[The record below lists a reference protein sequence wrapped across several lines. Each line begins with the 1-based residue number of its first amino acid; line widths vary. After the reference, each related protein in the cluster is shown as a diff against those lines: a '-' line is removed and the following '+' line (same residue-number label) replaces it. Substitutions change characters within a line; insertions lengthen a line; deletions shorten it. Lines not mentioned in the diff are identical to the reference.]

1 MRCSPSSERSLKL
14 FQRLSPEL
22 YLDAAIQGYVS
33 SFSDTDTPEK
43 SSVTVLDIHLPSVQ
57 VSYLH
62 IIPAAKLEGR
72 SHAYMNMILLSLSG
86 LQFSGSISPVPS
98 FSAAVDG
105 TSISVLSAPQP
116 TSTQSRALLRR
127 VAGLDLRA
135 CRVSACSGVLA
146 CHVSSLTFTF
156 SQHSPFHVATVSA
169 SLASCI
175 KKIRTQYLR
184 WRSQSSS
191 ITRQTIRH
199 ILQVHQGRDVLD
211 PLSAH
216 RPAYLVHRGKP
227 YQLRL
232 DSSFRFLFRLRY
244 LLGQLDTA
252 QRKEI
257 DTFAPNVTIPW
268 DDLLLLLSG
277 ASVGGPLA
285 DPDTSDSRDMGVLHV
300 LFPDLPPPAEVGSG
314 DGSPIDSFT
323 FSLDHLGVDVWD
335 STNRSHNEV
344 IVKSWVVSCG
354 QRSSTL
360 IQPSLSKSP
369 TMKDRQQRNALRRVV
384 ASVAI
389 DDCVVTIF
397 PHALDFVQ
405 QVLSTV
411 RIHRSPSAA
420 PLGSPSM
427 SIESSRQQRTSTSID
442 VAFNLRRSS
451 LRAATEKLIIEFQA
465 NGLALVSS
473 VLLEPPPT
481 DSAST
486 GSATSMNHSLLFSR
500 VILRACAAGVSEAQ
514 DQHVLASLSFS
525 DGKSNAVFRQEQL
538 SSLASRVVLSLG
550 ALELSVPRSAI
561 RLYKFAEEWRADY
574 LPGLERTMR
583 AVVSEAR
590 QNSQSPTPKKPSK
603 PVAIHVNALFPSI
616 RVSLQVMHGTWFAWE
631 MVDTTAFFRS
641 SAAVRLKKAHSFG
654 IQTRQQVF
662 SISSQPHWLHGLR
675 KRTRVK
681 FAIPVISAQGNY
693 DGIEVQVTVLVEF
706 FNLIFRPSHW
716 DTVLTVQ
723 QKFGQDFSD
732 LISLVNE
739 KRTVTSPKIES
750 APISPRPR
758 PASRIKLGGV
768 VKAKGFRVGLEGP
781 SSVLFLECQ
790 NIGGGMQENYG
801 RSWKL
806 SVSDLALSLAPR
818 THSQSGMR
826 SFDRINRTAFVSI
839 DFHVGAT
846 QSLSSSAHTL
856 DITVTKVHA
865 VMQPSSIG
873 QLGDFV
879 DHIQAELKLRA
890 EQRAKELAAFKE
902 KTREFIRT
910 FEPSKP
916 VPDAIQSWIS
926 DFLINF
932 TFKNIGVAFPLDFD
946 PNLRVERS
954 DSSKDRATGAFLLS
968 IKSLS
973 FGVQR
978 GESGQAMMKGTAL
991 QFVSRLVQGVAHP
1004 PPHFIDWH
1012 TRFRQSIPSDFI
1024 EENHQTR
1031 NKLLYPEMTAQVKT
1045 DRSRDSRTLR
1055 VNADVSGFIL
1065 DIDSSIPVCVFSLI
1079 DVYRRGK
1086 ERFDRMAESIESMPR
1101 SFSSFE
1107 ATPRIPIATLEPHY
1121 DALPTSNV
1129 VGSLIFHSGK
1139 VRLYCD
1145 ATPTYSRIRSI
1156 SMSAHEVGEDSSVIE
1171 ASADV
1176 FNLPEVSVW
1185 AEYRARSAAGKVRN
1199 VKDVSTLIFK
1209 GTIHSSSNVF
1219 KPTLLP
1225 FLREL
1230 VDHVESRLKHPTLT
1244 HTRRPSVSTS
1254 RPSPSPLI
1262 SRVAIGGP
1270 DSVTSM
1276 QISFSLRIDQSKLE
1290 LTCQPDANVIAG
1302 VHWESGGFVVSVSP
1316 GFKQVAF
1323 TGSVGGLSI
1332 GLKHGFLSEDCV
1344 HLNANNLSFN
1354 VTLAESEYGGMQ
1366 KTSSM
1371 VMDTEFTG
1379 GVRFS
1384 RLQDILCFKAVWLD
1398 RIPVFATRDESPTPS
1413 TDENAPIVTIDSDRR
1428 HLDTAVLVRLRH
1440 VKLDVDF
1447 GQSISSTN
1455 IEFREAVLRTKI
1467 TRKIYEFSL
1476 EVANSSI
1483 VATGNISGR
1492 GCVPDFLFRTKRKRE
1507 DAPRVVDITEM
1518 LNLTMTSG
1526 PLDLMIESDHQRI
1539 LQYQ

>member
-1 MRCSPSSERSLKL
+1 M
-14 FQRLSPEL
+14 
-22 YLDAAIQGYVS
+22 V
-33 SFSDTDTPEK
+33 
-43 SSVTVLDIHLPSVQ
+43 VLDIHLPSVQ

-62 IIPAAKLEGR
+62 VIPAAKLEGR
-72 SHAYMNMILLSLSG
+72 SHAYMNMILLSLKG
-86 LQFSGSISPVPS
+86 LQFSGSITPIPG
-98 FSAAVDG
+98 FSAGVDG
-105 TSISVLSAPQP
+105 ASVSVLSAPRP
-116 TSTQSRALLRR
+116 ASTQSRALLRR
-127 VAGLDLRA
+127 VSGLDLRV
-135 CRVSACSGVLA
+135 CRVSTYSRTSA
-146 CHVSSLTFTF
+146 CHISSLTPTF
-156 SQHSPFHVATVSA
+156 SQHSPFHVATASA

-175 KKIRTQYLR
+175 KKIHSQHTR

-227 YQLRL
+227 YRLRL

-252 QRKEI
+252 QRREI
-257 DTFAPNVTIPW
+257 DTFKPDATILLN
-268 DDLLLLLSG
+268 DLHRLLSG

-285 DPDTSDSRDMGVLHV
+285 DPDNGDSRDMGVLHV
-300 LFPDLPPPAEVGSG
+300 LFPELLPPSVEVGSG
-314 DGSPIDSFT
+314 DGASVESFT
-323 FSLDHLGVDVWD
+323 FSLDHFGIDVWD
-335 STNRSHNEV
+335 SANRSHNEV
-344 IVKSWVVSCG
+344 VVKSLVISCAK
-354 QRSSTL
+354 QLSTL

-369 TMKDRQQRNALRRVV
+369 TMKDRQQRNVLHRVV
-384 ASVAI
+384 ASIAI
-389 DDCVVTIF
+389 DDCTVTIF
-397 PHALDFVQ
+397 PHALDFTQ
-405 QVLSTV
+405 QVFSAARIHSPSSTV
-411 RIHRSPSAA
+411 P
-420 PLGSPSM
+420 PGSPSM
-427 SIESSRQQRTSTSID
+427 SIESLPRQERTATSID
-442 VAFNLRRSS
+442 VTFNLRRCS

-465 NGLALVSS
+465 GGLALASS
-473 VLLEPPPT
+473 VLLEPSAA
-481 DSAST
+481 DSTSA

-500 VILRACAAGVSEAQ
+500 AVLRACAAGVPEEQ
-514 DQHVLASLSFS
+514 DQNVLASLNFE
-525 DGKSNAVFRQEQL
+525 DGKSNVVFRQEQH
-538 SSLASRVVLSLG
+538 STLASRVALSLG
-550 ALELSVPRSAI
+550 ALELRVPRSAM

-574 LPGLERTMR
+574 LPGLKRTMR
-583 AVVSEAR
+583 ALVSEAR
-590 QNSQSPTPKKPSK
+590 RKPESPAPKKPSK
-603 PVAIHVNALFPSI
+603 PVAIHVNALFPLT
-616 RVSLQVMHGTWFAWE
+616 RVSLQVMPGTWLAWE
-631 MVDTTAFFRS
+631 MVDITVFFRS
-641 SAAVRLKKAHSFG
+641 SVAARLKKAYSFG
-654 IQTRQQVF
+654 IQARQQVF

-681 FAIPVISAQGNY
+681 FAIPMVSIQGKY
-693 DGIEVQVTVLVEF
+693 DGTEVQAMILVEF

-739 KRTVTSPKIES
+739 KRTVTTPKTES
-750 APISPRPR
+750 IPASPRPR
-758 PASRIKLGGV
+758 SPSRIKLGGV
-768 VKAKGFRVGLEGP
+768 VKMKGFRIGLEGP

-790 NIGGGMQENYG
+790 NVGGGMQGNYG

-806 SVSDLALSLAPR
+806 SVLDLALSLAPR
-818 THSQSGMR
+818 THSDSGMH

-839 DFHVGAT
+839 DFHVSAT
-846 QSLSSSAHTL
+846 QSPTSSAHTL
-856 DITVTKVHA
+856 DITVTKAHA

-873 QLGDFV
+873 QLGDFI

-890 EQRAKELAAFKE
+890 ERRTKELAAFKE

-916 VPDAIQSWIS
+916 VPDAIQTWIS
-926 DFLINF
+926 GFLINF
-932 TFKNIGVAFPLDFD
+932 TFKNIGVAFPLDLD
-946 PNLRVERS
+946 PSLMMERS
-954 DSSKDRATGAFLLS
+954 EPTKDQTTGAFLLS
-968 IKSLS
+968 VKSLS
-973 FGVQR
+973 FSVQR
-978 GESGQAMMKGTAL
+978 GESGQAVMKGTAL
-991 QFVSRLVQGVAHP
+991 QFVSRLVLSCLSPSPISLIA
-1004 PPHFIDWH
+1004 
-1012 TRFRQSIPSDFI
+1012 TRFRQSIPTDFI

-1045 DRSRDSRTLR
+1045 DHSQDSRTLR
-1055 VNADVSGFIL
+1055 VNADVNGFIL
-1065 DIDSSIPVCVFSLI
+1065 DIDSSIPAYVFSLI
-1079 DVYRRGK
+1079 DVYQRGK

-1101 SFSSFE
+1101 SFSSFD

-1156 SMSAHEVGEDSSVIE
+1156 SMSAHEMGEDYSVLE
-1171 ASADV
+1171 VSADV
-1176 FNLPEVSVW
+1176 FNLPEVSVY
-1185 AEYRARSAAGKVRN
+1185 AEYRARSAGGKIR
-1199 VKDVSTLIFK
+1199 DLGDASTLMFK
-1209 GTIHSSSNVF
+1209 CTIHSSSNVF
-1219 KPTLLP
+1219 KPTFLP

-1230 VDHVESRLKHPTLT
+1230 MDHIESRLNRFTPT
-1244 HTRRPSVSTS
+1244 HAKRPSGSNP

-1262 SRVAIGGP
+1262 PYVAIGDP
-1270 DSVTSM
+1270 SSVSSVR
-1276 QISFSLRIDQSKLE
+1276 ISFSLRIDQSKLE

-1302 VHWESGGFVVSVSP
+1302 VHWESGGFVVNVSP

-1323 TGSVGGLSI
+1323 TGSVGGLSV

-1344 HLNANNLSFN
+1344 YLNANNLSFN
-1354 VTLAESEYGGMQ
+1354 VTLAESEYVGMQ
-1366 KTSSM
+1366 KTLSM

-1398 RIPVFATRDESPTPS
+1398 RIPVFTNRNESPTPS
-1413 TDENAPIVTIDSDRR
+1413 IDENTPIVTIDSDHQ

-1483 VATGNISGR
+1483 VATGNISGHGR
-1492 GCVPDFLFRTKRKRE
+1492 VPDFLFRTKRKRE
-1507 DAPRVVDITEM
+1507 CIPRVVDATEM
-1518 LNLTMTSG
+1518 LNLAMSSG
-1526 PLDLMIESDHQRI
+1526 PLDLIIESDHQRI